1 MAIWVPIMAGVAGVI
16 VGLLIAYF
24 LTDSAGKE
32 RSRKYKEKVLRIIK
46 ALEERFEELGR
57 KSKKAEQE
65 RDEARARADQ
75 AESDAKQARAGA
87 QSAREDVERAEEM
100 LRQEQARAA
109 RAEQQ
114 MADIELLRAK
124 AEAELKKWRGEEE
137 VATQLERLVSSGKTL
152 SAAPA
157 MLSIHRTSIVFG
169 ITSTPEGAIDNM
181 DNTLRDIEEETAS
194 ITREL
199 DKNK

>member
-1 MAIWVPIMAGVAGVI
+1 MPIWFPILAGAAGVL

-32 RSRKYKEKVLRIIK
+32 RSREYKTKVLRIIK
-46 ALEERFEELGR
+46 ALQELLDELGR
-57 KSKKAEQE
+57 RYKQATKE
-65 RDEARARADQ
+65 RDEARARAEQ
-75 AESDAKQARAGA
+75 AERDAKEARAGA
-87 QSAREDVERAEEM
+87 QSAREDVERAEQM
-100 LRQEQARAA
+100 LRQERARAA

-114 MADIELLRAK
+114 MADIERLRAK

-137 VATQLERLVSSGKTL
+137 VATQLEGLVNAGNTL

-157 MLSIHRTSIVFG
+157 MLSIHRASIVFG
-169 ITSTPEGAIDNM
+169 ITSTPEGAINNM
-181 DNTLRDIEEETAS
+181 DNTLREIEEETAS
-194 ITREL
+194 IMREL